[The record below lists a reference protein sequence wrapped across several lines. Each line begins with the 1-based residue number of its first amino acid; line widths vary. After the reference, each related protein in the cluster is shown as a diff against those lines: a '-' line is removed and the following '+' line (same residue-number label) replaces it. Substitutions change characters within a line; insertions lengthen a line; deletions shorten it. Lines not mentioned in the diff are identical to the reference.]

1 MTKESMTPRER
12 VLSTVKGQSVDRV
25 PVFYWLNPHAAC
37 QMMSTNW
44 PAKSKINNF
53 LGKFFWKQFLK
64 EKSWM
69 SRDNRN
75 FLPLVMHMYANRQYV
90 MELGADMA
98 NMNYGS
104 KDYWLKESYK
114 ENGKKRIRDG
124 FGSLRGMGGIYLEVI
139 EPSIKDIN
147 DIINFNFPDAT
158 DDKHYTAIR
167 KFRAKYPD
175 ACIYTDNFGVQ
186 DLPATNIWEMSQFLL
201 AMVDYPDEIKTFQKR
216 FADYMIDIA
225 LRSIEAGSD
234 VIIIYD
240 DYGYTDRTLISMEMW
255 KEFTYPHLKRQVEA
269 IHEAGGIAMLHS
281 CGYQM
286 PFLPHY
292 VEIGVDMLQSM
303 QPKAGNDFAEA
314 YREFGDKLTFV
325 TGIDIQQGEMMTPHE
340 LREDILKAYR
350 TGGRNGRHILGMTHM
365 LQYTMPQENMQTIFQ
380 TVSEIQAGMHD

>member
-1 MTKESMTPRER
+1 
-12 VLSTVKGQSVDRV
+12 
-25 PVFYWLNPHAAC
+25 
-37 QMMSTNW
+37 
-44 PAKSKINNF
+44 
-53 LGKFFWKQFLK
+53 
-64 EKSWM
+64 
-69 SRDNRN
+69 
-75 FLPLVMHMYANRQYV
+75 
-90 MELGADMA
+90 
-98 NMNYGS
+98 
-104 KDYWLKESYK
+104 
-114 ENGKKRIRDG
+114 
-124 FGSLRGMGGIYLEVI
+124 
-139 EPSIKDIN
+139 
-147 DIINFNFPDAT
+147 
-158 DDKHYTAIR
+158 
-167 KFRAKYPD
+167 
-175 ACIYTDNFGVQ
+175 
-186 DLPATNIWEMSQFLL
+186 
-201 AMVDYPDEIKTFQKR
+201 
-216 FADYMIDIA
+216 MIDIA